1 MSDGLTIDG
10 KLPGGVRVNGEIHRD
25 FTLRLP
31 TVRDNVDA
39 IDEVGGNN
47 QLAISA
53 AILARQ
59 VVKLG
64 HLTPAQIGYEL
75 IADMHPSDYNAMEAK
90 AVELEKKRMAAA
102 APAPT
107 SSGSDSPSAAPA

>member
-1 MSDGLTIDG
+1 MSGGLTIEG
-10 KLPGGVRVNGEIHRD
+10 KLPGGVQVDGQTHRD

-39 IDEVGGNN
+39 IDEVGSNN

-59 VVKLG
+59 IVKLG
-64 HLTPAQIGYEL
+64 TLEPKQICYEL
-75 IADMHPSDYNAMEAK
+75 LADMHPSDYNALEAK
-90 AVELEKKRMAAA
+90 AIELEKKRMAAA
-102 APAPT
+102 ASAPT
-107 SSGSDSPSAAPA
+107 SSASALPCADPA

>member
-1 MSDGLTIDG
+1 MNGGLTIDG
-10 KLPGGVRVNGEIHRD
+10 KLPGGVEVDGARHRD

-59 VVKLG
+59 IVKLG
-64 HLTPAQIGYEL
+64 SLAPGQICYEL
-75 IADMHPSDYNAMEAK
+75 LADMHPSDYNALEAK
-90 AVELEKKRMAAA
+90 AIELEKKRMAAA

-107 SSGSDSPSAAPA
+107 SSASDSPCAAPA